1 MIIDVMIQDLECA
14 AADFMKDVNGSAF
27 KFCSEVPNDDDD
39 DGDDVE
45 EDGNDKGESNVDV
58 FNLEKMEM
66 IEKVTL
72 HFIYKLVRMNYCNES
87 KILMIF

>member
-39 DGDDVE
+39 DGEDVE
-45 EDGNDKGESNVDV
+45 EDENDQGESNVDV

-72 HFIYKLVRMNYCNES
+72 HFIPIY
-87 KILMIF
+87 